1 MSSDP
6 FSSVYKIEGIYPD
19 PYDILKTIKST
30 PDDRK
35 QEIIDAVKSGH
46 LDANP
51 NVLREVEKFEHY
63 RDLSS

>member
-1 MSSDP
+1 MSNDP

-19 PYDILKTIKST
+19 PYDVLKTIKST

-35 QEIIDAVKSGH
+35 QEIIDAVKSGQ

-51 NVLREVEKFEHY
+51 NVLREVEKFEHQ

>member
-1 MSSDP
+1 MSNDP
-6 FSSVYKIEGIYPD
+6 FNSVYKIEGIYPD
-19 PYDILKTIKST
+19 PYDVLKTIKAT

-35 QEIIDAVKSGH
+35 QEIIDAVKSGQ

-51 NVLREVEKFEHY
+51 NILREVEKFEHQ